1 MKLKKLV
8 KKAIKEVKLFTAE
21 DRFYFKK
28 WLSLKKEK
36 KAAKEQTRKDTHA
49 RSNQAPGSGGMSMI

>member
-8 KKAIKEVKLFTAE
+8 KKAIKQVKLFTAE

-36 KAAKEQTRKDTHA
+36 KAAKLNKRKQEKD
-49 RSNQAPGSGGMSMI
+49 

>member
-1 MKLKKLV
+1 MSLKKLV
-8 KKAIKEVKLFTAE
+8 KKAIKQVNLFTAE

-36 KAAKEQTRKDTHA
+36 KAAKLNKRKQEKD
-49 RSNQAPGSGGMSMI
+49 